1 MSSTNTNKQPIFIDR
16 PLFDHA
22 LLTTQIAGNSAART
36 FNVQGGQAPQLLV
49 DMDADLGDDDN
60 SGGVID
66 SLLLTR
72 MGEVETPPNY
82 TVDTSTSGTAIILTS
97 GDIVFVRQSVV
108 DPPTNLPSGIGYYTY
123 TGATTLTGVNTSLL
137 YSGGTAT
144 GFLYEDRFK
153 YSQGIVTA
161 AFYHT
166 RGTTNPIPASGDYE
180 FIFSVTLV
188 SGEASV
194 DATPEMPQLSAPVPA
209 AGNSAGMESGTPI
222 RARGIYL
229 EKGDRLYVGIYPTQ
243 ENLLGY
249 AAGLNVTA
257 QGGFF

>member
-72 MGEVETPPNY
+72 MGEVQTPPNY
-82 TVDTSTSGTAIILTS
+82 VVNVATSGTPITLSS
-97 GDIVFVRQSVV
+97 GDIVFIEDTAPLTGSA
-108 DPPTNLPSGIGYYTY
+108 PSGIGYYTY
-123 TGATTLTGVNTSLL
+123 TGALTLTGVNTALT

-144 GFLYEDRFK
+144 GFSYQDQFL

-194 DATPEMPQLSAPVPA
+194 DATAEMPQLAAPVPA